1 MRSKENSSATVLE
14 TPAPQ
19 RTERSADQNPF
30 PAGAVISGKVLCRTR
45 RESKSKDGT
54 TRYMISLSILA
65 QQGVFV
71 VQRWADQA
79 VPEDLPVVSQEVQ
92 LPVRIDAYLQAGV
105 PKVRLVWA
113 DAQFADSF

>member
-1 MRSKENSSATVLE
+1 MKNKEAASATIPQ
-14 TPAPQ
+14 TPAIPNPQ
-19 RTERSADQNPF
+19 GLPAQHAF
-30 PAGAVISGKVLCRTR
+30 PPGAVIIGKVLCRTR

-54 TRYMISLSILA
+54 TRFMISLSILA

-71 VQRWADQA
+71 VQRWADEA
-79 VPEDLPVVSQEVQ
+79 LPKDIPVVGQDVQ

-113 DAQFADSF
+113 DGGSTETF